1 MSLLEP
7 YPHQLVILFVLQ
19 KREIR
24 RAQKLCFPI
33 ILVPTGFLVKQT

>member
-7 YPHQLVILFVLQ
+7 YPHRLVILIVLQ

-24 RAQKLCFPI
+24 RAQKLYFQI

>member
-7 YPHQLVILFVLQ
+7 YPHRLVILIVLW

-24 RAQKLCFPI
+24 RAQKLF
-33 ILVPTGFLVKQT
+33 LDYFVHRVFGNLVK